1 MAIYRISAD
10 VSKKNYEECKNYRSA
25 FLNLFLNS
33 CEADPNVL
41 AKYVVALLR
50 HDKGKE
56 LKSHCVEQLR
66 DFLKDET
73 EPFVDLLFTALEG
86 RAFPIR
92 VFFLIFS

>member
-1 MAIYRISAD
+1 M
-10 VSKKNYEECKNYRSA
+10 
-25 FLNLFLNS
+25 LNVPFTVVIWNS
-33 CEADPNVL
+33 CEADPTVL

-86 RAFPIR
+86 QIWNLFFFTFILILNFFICNIR
-92 VFFLIFS
+92 WKLL